1 MNVTINTKEVAEAIA
16 MQVAQSTGFDCE
28 AFTNDTGAVIV
39 YRSRTVI
46 ARITELFHIIDV
58 AASSSPSN
66 VNDTEIPTETRTI
79 DGLREIARAL
89 DEAIVNVTRA
99 ATDL

>member
-1 MNVTINTKEVAEAIA
+1 MNVTITGKEVAETIA

-58 AASSSPSN
+58 AASSDPRD
-66 VNDTEIPTETRTI
+66 VQVTEIPTETRTI
-79 DGLREIARAL
+79 DGLREIAHAI
-89 DEAIVNVTRA
+89 DESITNVTRA
-99 ATDL
+99 ATAL